1 MSTDAIHAR
10 SEDDAYDAFLGRKYF
25 NALDGLRAVSVVA
38 VIWHHTGGAQMTGL
52 LNRGD
57 LGVDFFFAISGF
69 LITTLLLR
77 EYRATGRI
85 NLPQFYLRRTLRI
98 FPLYYATI
106 ILYVVL
112 TLATQRNTPEGQQF
126 LSNLPAFVTYTS
138 NWFVTDPRETF
149 FLAWSLATEE
159 QFYLFWPA
167 CLVAVL
173 ALTRGRT
180 WPATIVI
187 AVLLVA
193 DVLASSAGDHE
204 SLTLRIL
211 SSIATPICVGAAL
224 AIFLN
229 MRKGFATLGLP
240 LRWRFS
246 GVALLALTIAMMATG
261 VNHMVIGVVM
271 ALAVAAYCVTELQ
284 VGKSFLASRPL
295 RFVGAISYGMYLL
308 HVLVMNGVERVLHLQ
323 QSPPLFLATT
333 VFTIVVAWVSFRY
346 FETPIRKIGRRRQ
359 AVGTNSASVTM

>member
-1 MSTDAIHAR
+1 MSTDATR
-10 SEDDAYDAFLGRKYF
+10 TQDAAYGAFLGQQYF
-25 NALDGLRAVSVVA
+25 DALDGLRAVSVVA

-77 EYRATGRI
+77 EYRVTGRI

-98 FPLYYATI
+98 FPLYYATVL
-106 ILYVVL
+106 LYVVL

-126 LSNLPAFVTYTS
+126 LSNLPAFLTYTS

-167 CLVAVL
+167 CLVGVL
-173 ALTRGRT
+173 ALTRGRA
-180 WPATIVI
+180 WPATLVI
-187 AVLLVA
+187 AVLLVV
-193 DVLASSAGDHE
+193 DVLASSAGDQE
-204 SLTLRIL
+204 SLLLRIL

-229 MRKGFATLGLP
+229 TRRGFATLGRP

-246 GVALLALTIAMMATG
+246 GLALLALTLALMAAG
-261 VNHMVIGVVM
+261 VDHMIIGVFM
-271 ALAVAAYCVTELQ
+271 AFAVAAYCATEQ
-284 VGKSFLASRPL
+284 QAGTSVLASWPL
-295 RFVGAISYGMYLL
+295 RFIGAISYGMYLL
-308 HVLVMNGVERVLHLQ
+308 HVLVMNGIERVLHLPQ
-323 QSPPLFLATT
+323 GPLLFIATT
-333 VFTIVVAWVSFRY
+333 IVTVGVAWVSFRY
-346 FETPIRKIGRRRQ
+346 FETPIRKLGRRR
-359 AVGTNSASVTM
+359 